1 MRTSKRFLTACV
13 AGMLVAAVPSARA
26 LALDPNAVADPNAN
40 PIELFAHGFQAYKR
54 GEKEMAF
61 QSLKYAADK
70 GHRGALWKLAQMYAD
85 GDGIPEDDFEA
96 FKIFESIVREPDEG
110 GANSANAAYV
120 ASAVVALGDYMRRGI
135 PGHVEVDLQR
145 ARQFYFH
152 AASYF
157 GSPKAQF
164 ELGRMMLEGEG
175 GRTNAKQ
182 AARWLK
188 LAASKGHIGAQ
199 ALLGYLLFD
208 GEAISLKPE
217 PVRGLAMLTM
227 ALKRAKPED
236 QAWIKGMQER
246 AFGIASETTRRT
258 AQSYAE
264 QQMAA
269 ASGPLMRN

>member
-1 MRTSKRFLTACV
+1 
-13 AGMLVAAVPSARA
+13 MLVAAVPSAKA
-26 LALDPNAVADPNAN
+26 LALDPEALVDPNAN
-40 PIELFAHGFQAYKR
+40 PIEHFSKGFQAYKR
-54 GEKEMAF
+54 GEKQLAF

-70 GHRGALWKLAQMYAD
+70 GHRGALWKLARMYAD
-85 GDGIPEDDFEA
+85 GDGVPEDDYEA
-96 FKIFESIVREPDEG
+96 YKIFESIVREPEDSS
-110 GANSANAAYV
+110 ANSANAAYV

-135 PGHVEVDLQR
+135 PGHVDVDLQR

-175 GRTNAKQ
+175 GRTNPKQ

-208 GEAISLKPE
+208 GEAISLEPE

-227 ALKRAKPED
+227 ALKRARPED
-236 QAWIKGMQER
+236 QAWIKGLQER
-246 AFGIASETTRRT
+246 AFGIASEATRRT
-258 AQSYAE
+258 AQAYAE